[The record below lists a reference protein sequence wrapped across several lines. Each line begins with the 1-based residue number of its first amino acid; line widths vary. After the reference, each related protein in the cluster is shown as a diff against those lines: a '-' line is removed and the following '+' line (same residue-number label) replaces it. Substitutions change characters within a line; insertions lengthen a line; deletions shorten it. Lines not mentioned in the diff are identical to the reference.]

1 MKLLRLTLLMPSE
14 LVEKL
19 PPLVSLLLLLQD
31 LVLLQLLLFP
41 MLFKLLQLLLNHGL
55 TLLLPLLTTLKP
67 ELLQQ
72 QLVSPQYQPAILQS
86 GPQLLLAMVSTN
98 HGLSVPSLKPKLP
111 LQAPW

>member
-19 PPLVSLLLLLQD
+19 PPKVSLLFLLQQ
-31 LVLLQLLLFP
+31 VLLLFP
-41 MLFKLLQLLLNHGL
+41 MLFKFLQLLLNHGL

-98 HGLSVPSLKPKLP
+98 HGLSVPSLKPKMP
-111 LQAPW
+111 LLVPVLQLL